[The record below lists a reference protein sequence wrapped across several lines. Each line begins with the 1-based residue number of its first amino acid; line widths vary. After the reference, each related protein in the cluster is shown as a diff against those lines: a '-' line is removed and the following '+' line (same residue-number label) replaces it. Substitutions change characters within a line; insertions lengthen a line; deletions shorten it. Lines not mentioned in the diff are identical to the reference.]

1 MLIIFF
7 IICILVT
14 IVVISRLVY
23 RKGMDLLVAIIPRI
37 CAMHP
42 KVKFII
48 GKSHFPCVNV
58 SQLDDLLIN
67 ALGGDGPKRID
78 LEQMREK
85 HLLHDR
91 VELIGPVKHHDVRNV
106 LVQGH
111 IFLNTS
117 LTEAFCIAIV
127 EAACAG

>member
-1 MLIIFF
+1 VRQ
-7 IICILVT
+7 CSTSSVT
-14 IVVISRLVY
+14 SLTNT
-23 RKGMDLLVAIIPRI
+23 P
-37 CAMHP
+37 H
-42 KVKFII
+42 
-48 GKSHFPCVNV
+48 
-58 SQLDDLLIN
+58 
-67 ALGGDGPKRID
+67 LGGDGPKRID

-106 LVQGH
+106 LIQGH